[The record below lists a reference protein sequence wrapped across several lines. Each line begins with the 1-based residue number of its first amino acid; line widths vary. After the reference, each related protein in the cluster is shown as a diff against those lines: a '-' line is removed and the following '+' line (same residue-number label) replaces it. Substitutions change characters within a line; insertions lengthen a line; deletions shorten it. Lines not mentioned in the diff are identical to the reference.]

1 MAGRHRRAAGHHATT
16 RDHRALRGRLVGGLD
31 VAVIWADCC
40 IIAPKVGTDPS
51 MDLNQRPHHANSKAV
66 GMKVPARIHAVVFTP
81 PISSLVMVLI
91 ASSWNG
97 SSDENPAESS
107 VCEDRAPE

>member
-1 MAGRHRRAAGHHATT
+1 
-16 RDHRALRGRLVGGLD
+16 
-31 VAVIWADCC
+31 
-40 IIAPKVGTDPS
+40 
-51 MDLNQRPHHANSKAV
+51 
-66 GMKVPARIHAVVFTP
+66 MKVAARIHAVVFTP